1 MSSRSIFNRM
11 EARVSNR
18 NRFLFDHHSINF
30 TIDRSIIEIWIP
42 NLFCFCFSSS
52 KWEIEKLGERRRK
65 KVYPLVKLSCSICF
79 TKKRYLSLNLA
90 FFIKHR
96 RNILVKIKRRK
107 KKKWTDID
115 MFSTVS
121 RTTPRPPWNNLLG
134 RWKRGEAVR
143 RGGII
148 LD

>member
-1 MSSRSIFNRM
+1 MGYLLDTYRSFDRKIFSKNVSKDVDPGQM
-11 EARVSNR
+11 ESVQR
-18 NRFLFDHHSINF
+18 
-30 TIDRSIIEIWIP
+30 E
-42 NLFCFCFSSS
+42 
-52 KWEIEKLGERRRK
+52 
-65 KVYPLVKLSCSICF
+65 
-79 TKKRYLSLNLA
+79 
-90 FFIKHR
+90 
-96 RNILVKIKRRK
+96 RRK